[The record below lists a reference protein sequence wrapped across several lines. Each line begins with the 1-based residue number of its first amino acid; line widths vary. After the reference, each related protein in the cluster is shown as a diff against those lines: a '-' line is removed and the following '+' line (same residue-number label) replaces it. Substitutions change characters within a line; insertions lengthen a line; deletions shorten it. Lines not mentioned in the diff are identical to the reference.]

1 MEEPTPENKN
11 TLERI
16 RPLGERVED
25 AYQMAIKQNQSVATL
40 PADEVRSYLEEIIR
54 EIDKLEEVG
63 RRDPALRGLSPE
75 LAGSI
80 GAIWTVSGPGTYY
93 EPIIDENVGY
103 AQFKWTHGM
112 DRARLNYTA
121 RLARKVTEGATGIV
135 HKATPS
141 TIESQVQKTKQT
153 IADSG
158 PHIIYNGVPLGN
170 AAVHE
175 VLSKEHTVVP
185 KEKVSVLGED
195 IKNTIDQMK
204 TFRLLDGTLEGGKKI
219 AVVAHA
225 PQLARIVRMINRY
238 RPFPEDTQIVLFPLA
253 TPGGGGETY
262 AAREACALVYYT
274 YLSPDH
280 DATRE
285 PYPYKV
291 YEPRQDILTNTA

>member
-1 MEEPTPENKN
+1 MSPIEEPTQVNN

-16 RPLGERVED
+16 RPLPERVEN
-25 AYQMAIKQNQSVATL
+25 AYQMAIKQNQSVTIL

-63 RRDPALRGLSPE
+63 RRDPGLRGISAE
-75 LAGSI
+75 LADSI
-80 GAIWTVSGPGTYY
+80 GAIWTISGPGTYY
-93 EPIIDENVGY
+93 EPILNENVGY
-103 AQFKWTHGM
+103 AEYKWTHGM

-135 HKATPS
+135 HKAVPS
-141 TIESQVQKTKQT
+141 TIEPQVQKTKQT
-153 IADSG
+153 IADFG
-158 PHIIYNGVPLGN
+158 PHIIYNGVPSGN
-170 AAVHE
+170 AAVRE

-185 KEKVSVLGED
+185 EERVSVLGED
-195 IKNTIDQMK
+195 IKNTVDQMK
-204 TFRLLDGTLEGGKKI
+204 TFRLPDGALEGGKKI

-225 PQLARIVRMINRY
+225 PQLSRVVRMINRY
-238 RPFPEDTQIVLFPLA
+238 RPFPEGTQIVLFPLA

-274 YLSPDH
+274 YLSPAR

-291 YEPRQDILTNTA
+291 YEPE

>member
-1 MEEPTPENKN
+1 MEEPTPVNKN

-16 RPLGERVED
+16 RPLKERVED

-40 PADEVRSYLEEIIR
+40 PADEVKSYLEEILS
-54 EIDKLEEVG
+54 EIDRLEEAG
-63 RRDPALRGLSPE
+63 RSDPGLRGLSSE

-80 GAIWTVSGPGTYY
+80 GAIWVLSGPGTYY
-93 EPIIDENVGY
+93 EPILAENVGY
-103 AQFKWTHGM
+103 AEYKWTHGM

-135 HKATPS
+135 HTATPS
-141 TIESQVQKTKQT
+141 TIEHQTQKTKQT
-153 IADSG
+153 IADFG
-158 PHIIYNGVPLGN
+158 PHIIYNGAPLGN
-170 AAVHE
+170 AAVRE

-185 KEKVSVLGED
+185 ESKVSVLGED

-204 TFRLLDGTLEGGKKI
+204 TFRLPDGALDGGKKI

-225 PQLARIVRMINRY
+225 PQLSRVVRMVNRY
-238 RPFPEDTQIVLFPLA
+238 RPFPEGTKIVLFPLA

-262 AAREACALVYYT
+262 AAREASALVYYT
-274 YLSPDH
+274 YLSPDR

-285 PYPYKV
+285 PYPYKI
-291 YEPRQDILTNTA
+291 YEPKQDILTNTA